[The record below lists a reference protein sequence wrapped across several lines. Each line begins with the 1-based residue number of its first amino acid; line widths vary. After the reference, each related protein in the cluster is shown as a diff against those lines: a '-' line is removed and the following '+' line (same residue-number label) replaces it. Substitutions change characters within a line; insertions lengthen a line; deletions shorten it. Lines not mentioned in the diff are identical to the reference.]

1 MEPEQITQ
9 MAKGI
14 SDFGLLAIAAGT
26 FILLSALLWIF
37 IFSWFKSI
45 INNLIEK
52 QTAQSQQ
59 LLDVTN
65 EQNAKLDDIS
75 EGMRNETLLRI
86 RNISYAYFKL
96 SKYMASDIIKQVREE
111 NHIVDK
117 EATRTKIHSL
127 VKNLH
132 DDRNTSFDCFT
143 YRGHKLSSFT
153 DPEWIDVVSNIVEA
167 EIYHPEGRDD
177 RRAFSNVSVAYD
189 NIKLSFYNKIISI

>member
-14 SDFGLLAIAAGT
+14 SDFGLLVIAAGT

-37 IFSWFKSI
+37 IFSWFKTI

-52 QTAQSQQ
+52 QTAQSQK

-75 EGMRNETLLRI
+75 EGFRNETLLRI
-86 RNISYAYFKL
+86 RNISNVYFDY
-96 SKYMASDIIKQVREE
+96 SKELVSRIIRKVREE
-111 NHIVDK
+111 NHIIDK
-117 EATRTKIHSL
+117 AATRTKIHSL

-132 DDRNTSFDCFT
+132 DDRNISFDCFT

-153 DPEWIDVVSNIVEA
+153 DPEWIDTVSKIVEA
-167 EIYHPEGRDD
+167 EIYHPDGRDD
-177 RRAFSNVSVAYD
+177 RRAFSNISVTYD
-189 NIKLSFYNKIISI
+189 NIKLSFYNKITQV